1 MNRDVKL
8 STIGKRYIL
17 HDQLGEGGMGV
28 VYRATDRLTGR
39 DVALKRVTTPTE
51 ELMFQSRAD
60 TEDLNLALAKE
71 FKVLATLRHPNI
83 ISVLDYGFDEQRCPF
98 FTMALLENA
107 RTIVEA
113 GQGQD
118 VATQVDLLVQTLQ
131 ALAYLGM
138 VHSASK

>member
-83 ISVLDYGFDEQRCPF
+83 ISVLDYGFDEERNPF
-98 FTMALLENA
+98 FTC
-107 RTIVEA
+107 
-113 GQGQD
+113 
-118 VATQVDLLVQTLQ
+118 
-131 ALAYLGM
+131 
-138 VHSASK
+138 